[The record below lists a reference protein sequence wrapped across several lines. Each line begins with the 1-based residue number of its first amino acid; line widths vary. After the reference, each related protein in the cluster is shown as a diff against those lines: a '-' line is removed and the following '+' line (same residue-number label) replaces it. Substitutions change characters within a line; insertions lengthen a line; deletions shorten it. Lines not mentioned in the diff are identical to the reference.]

1 MVKADPLGVSR
12 RCALALAIAW
22 LAAPHPT
29 AAQAPGPQIMP
40 NYREADLRQVIEAVG
55 EVTGRNFLVDPRVT
69 GQVTFLSYS
78 PMSSEAFYEAFLATL
93 QIHGF
98 IAVES
103 ENVVRIV
110 PDATARVHPGLAAET
125 EGDRIVTQTVQLTNV
140 GAAQLVP
147 ILRPLIPQYGHLAA
161 HPGSNTLIIV
171 DRGSNVD
178 RMLSIVARM
187 DQNSDE
193 EIEVIRLENARAGE
207 VVTMLTALDQGAV
220 TEGVPAMQIAAD
232 ERTNS
237 ILISGPIDR
246 RLRYRALI
254 AHLDTPSGE
263 AGNTQVRYL
272 SYASAED
279 LATNL
284 QAQFAGQAVTGAGGG
299 AAAVGGSSQDLSIW
313 ADAGTNSL
321 IMSAPARV
329 LADINAVIDRL
340 DIRRAQVQVD
350 AIIVEIGES
359 RANEL
364 GITWALQGTGNNTPV
379 GGTNFPSTAPGILQ
393 LGGAAL
399 AGANGTGAMAGAA
412 GALSALPEGVLT
424 AVGRIR
430 ETGTSWGAVLTALA
444 GDASTN
450 IIATPTIVT
459 LDNEEATIEVGS
471 EVPFLSGQYTGTGT
485 GGVSGVLNPFQT
497 IQRNQV
503 GTSLT
508 ITPQI
513 NEGSGVKLLIEQ
525 ETSSISQGV
534 QGAVDLVTDRRT
546 ISTTVF
552 VDDGQ
557 ILVLGGLID
566 DQSREVEQRVPVLGQ
581 IPGVGVLFRSQ
592 STELEKTN
600 LMVFIRPTI
609 IRDSVQAAF
618 QTEAKYRY
626 VRDLQLEQGA
636 RGVQLMGDAQRPTL
650 PQLETLVPAAGMGD
664 GDEPGFETGNNEEPV
679 PRPGKS
685 ADAAEPDSE
694 RGGPGG
700 PPDGQGE
707 AAE

>member
-1 MVKADPLGVSR
+1 MEQVIRTRTTVLPAI
-12 RCALALAIAW
+12 LALTALLAAIAVD
-22 LAAPHPT
+22 
-29 AAQAPGPQIMP
+29 AQQPGPQIMP

-78 PMSSEAFYEAFLATL
+78 PMSSDAFYEAFLATL

-103 ENVVRIV
+103 EDVVRIV

-187 DQNSDE
+187 DQASDE
-193 EIEVIRLENARAGE
+193 EIEVIRLENASAGE
-207 VVTMLTALDQGAV
+207 VVSMLATLDQGAV
-220 TEGVPAMQIAAD
+220 SEGVPAMQIAAD
-232 ERTNS
+232 DRTNS
-237 ILISGPIDR
+237 ILLSGPTDR

-272 SYASAED
+272 NYASAED

-284 QAQFAGQAVTGAGGG
+284 QPQFGGLAAGEGD
-299 AAAVGGSSQDLSIW
+299 AAEGVNIW

-321 IMSAPARV
+321 IINAPARIMQ
-329 LADINAVIDRL
+329 DMNSVIDRL

-350 AIIVEIGES
+350 AIIVELSER

-364 GITWALQGTGNNTPV
+364 GVNWILQGAQDDSPV
-379 GGTNFPSTAPGILQ
+379 GGSNFSSSNAPGILQ
-393 LGGAAL
+393 L
-399 AGANGTGAMAGAA
+399 AGAA
-412 GALSALPEGVLT
+412 AGEAGQLALDPQGFLA
-424 AVGRIR
+424 AVGRLTD
-430 ETGTSWGAVLTALA
+430 TGTSWAALLSALA
-444 GDASTN
+444 SDTATN
-450 IIATPTIVT
+450 IVATPTLVT
-459 LDNEEATIEVGS
+459 LDNEEATISVGS
-471 EVPFLSGQYTGTGT
+471 EVPFLTGQYGSTAGTTGT
-485 GGVSGVLNPFQT
+485 LNPFQT
-497 IQRNQV
+497 ISRNPV
-503 GTSLT
+503 GTTLT

-513 NEGSGVKLLIEQ
+513 NEGSGVKLVILQ
-525 ETSSISQGV
+525 ETSSLSPAV
-534 QGAVDLVTDRRT
+534 EGAVDLVTDQRSIT
-546 ISTTVF
+546 TTVF
-552 VDDGQ
+552 VDDGN

-566 DQSREVEQRVPVLGQ
+566 DQLREVERRVPVLGR
-581 IPGVGVLFRSQ
+581 IPGLGVLFRSQ
-592 STELEKTN
+592 STELDKTN

-609 IRDSVQAAF
+609 LRDSAQAAF
-618 QTEAKYRY
+618 QTDAKYRY
-626 VRDLQLEQGA
+626 IRDLQLQQGE
-636 RGVQLMGDAQRPTL
+636 RSVQLMGDAQRPTL
-650 PQLETLVPAAGMGD
+650 PELEAV
-664 GDEPGFETGNNEEPV
+664 E
-679 PRPGKS
+679 
-685 ADAAEPDSE
+685 AAEPAADTGEGNEPGSE
-694 RGGPGG
+694 AG
-700 PPDGQGE
+700 DTAETTGE
-707 AAE
+707 QDETAE